1 MAVTGKENPRV
12 LVLGVG
18 NDLLTDEGIGVHV
31 ARRLANEP
39 LPPDVTVYDG
49 GVGGIDLLE
58 VIQGCDRLIIVD
70 AVNAQAEPGTVFR
83 FRPDEV
89 ECILR
94 EHKTSLHQV
103 DLFDTIKI
111 ARFLG
116 SCPEIVVI
124 GIQPKEID
132 WGLALTPELT
142 VILPGILAL
151 VRDEIEVCRERSEA
165 SGY

>member
-49 GVGGIDLLE
+49 GVRGIDLLE